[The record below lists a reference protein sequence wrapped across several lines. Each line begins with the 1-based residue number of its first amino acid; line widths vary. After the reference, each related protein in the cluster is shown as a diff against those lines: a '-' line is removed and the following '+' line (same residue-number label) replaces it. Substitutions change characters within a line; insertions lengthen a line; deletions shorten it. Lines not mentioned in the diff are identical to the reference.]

1 MAQDAGR
8 RSARIGQGLLGIAGL
23 VLLVLAWRLLTWAVT
38 ATPTWWLLGS
48 VVVLALLGV
57 LLRRRGRVRR
67 AVVDVDLRGGAP
79 EVAGRTAKV
88 PDRVALVRA
97 LRRAADDPRVAAVV
111 LRVGGGSLTPVAV
124 QDLVPALE
132 ALRDA
137 GVPTLALA
145 DTLGQ
150 LGGGT
155 VDLALAAACER
166 VVVQPGGEVG
176 VTGLATTRPYLRGL
190 LDRLGVVPRVSGRHE
205 WKSAGELVE
214 RTGPSQYAEDE
225 GERLTRGVRDQLVR
239 LVASG
244 RRIPVEDVE
253 AAVAEAPLRAERAQ
267 ELGLVDAV
275 EDPAGAVERLR
286 EEHDGTLLPIVRYAG
301 LPARSG
307 AGRVE
312 DDGGAGGS
320 SQLAS
325 DPWSGSR
332 ASAGRPW
339 WRRLR
344 PGAGPRRATVGLV
357 TATGA
362 IVRGT
367 GGPSLPGRPGPLAA
381 DPVVAALRSAAEDD
395 DVDAVLL
402 RVESRGGSAVASES
416 LWAAVAACRAADT
429 AVVVSMGDVA
439 ASGGYY
445 LACGADAIVAQAA
458 TLTGSIGV
466 VAGLVV
472 VGPALER
479 VGITHH
485 TGRTDPRAGI
495 LSPWE
500 DLTEAGEEVFEG
512 WLDAVYGDFTERVAA
527 GRAMDAEA
535 VDAVARGRVWLGA
548 EALEVGLVD
557 AVGGVEV
564 ALEQLAALLG
574 TEPRHLDLVEV
585 ESPDRGAW
593 WQRLLGRLGTRLAA
607 SASAGPAP
615 WLSAVTSAGAAGAA
629 GAGPGPLHAL
639 AGELADLAALAGEPV
654 LLLAD
659 VP

>member
-1 MAQDAGR
+1 MAQDRGR
-8 RSARIGQGLLGIAGL
+8 RSARTGQALLVLAGLLTA
-23 VLLVLAWRLLTWAVT
+23 VLAWRLLTWAVT
-38 ATPTWWLLGS
+38 ATPTWWLVAV
-48 VVVLALLGV
+48 VVVLALLGG

-111 LRVGGGSLTPVAV
+111 VRVGGGSLTPVAV

-132 ALRDA
+132 GLRAA
-137 GVPTLALA
+137 GVPTLAVA

-176 VTGLATTRPYLRGL
+176 VTGLVTTRPYLRGL

-225 GERLTRGVRDQLVR
+225 GERLTRGVRDQLVQ

-244 RRIPVEDVE
+244 RRVPVSDVE
-253 AAVAEAPLRAERAQ
+253 AAVAEAPLRVERAR

-275 EDPAGAVERLR
+275 EDPAGAVEALR
-286 EEHDGTLLPIVRYAG
+286 DEHDGRLLPVTRYG
-301 LPARSG
+301 DLPPRSG
-307 AGRVE
+307 AGRAVDATDE
-312 DDGGAGGS
+312 DATAD
-320 SQLAS
+320 
-325 DPWSGSR
+325 
-332 ASAGRPW
+332 RPW

-344 PGAGPRRATVGLV
+344 PGGGPRRATVGLV

-362 IVRGT
+362 IVRGS
-367 GGPSLPGRPGPLAA
+367 GGPGLPGRPGPLAA

-402 RVESRGGSAVASES
+402 RVDSRGGSAVASES

-429 AVVVSMGDVA
+429 PVVVSMGDVA

-445 LACGADAIVAQAA
+445 LACGADAVVAQAA

-485 TGRTDPRAGI
+485 TRRTDPRAGI

-500 DLTEAGEEVFEG
+500 DLTAAGEEVFEG
-512 WLDAVYGDFTERVAA
+512 WLDAVYGDFTGRVAA
-527 GRAMDAEA
+527 GRGMDAEQ
-535 VDAVARGRVWLGA
+535 VDAVARGRVWLGS

-557 AVGGVEV
+557 AVGGIEV
-564 ALEQLAALLG
+564 ALEQLAGLLD
-574 TEPRHLDLVEV
+574 TEDRHLELVEV
-585 ESPDRGAW
+585 EPPAEGPW
-593 WQRLLGRLGTRLAA
+593 WQQALGRLGTRL
-607 SASAGPAP
+607 
-615 WLSAVTSAGAAGAA
+615 VAGAAVPTVPTLGAF
-629 GAGPGPLHAL
+629 GPL
-639 AGELADLAALAGEPV
+639 AGDLADLAALAGEPV